1 MSQNLSCNCLFTVPH
16 IILVPLNSM
25 SKSDRKTQHIAEKV
39 RRGLVVPE
47 LKNLPTTYSMTRS
60 MPVDCK
66 PNYAYGG
73 NGGSGSSSFGGSGH
87 GNSLF

>member
-1 MSQNLSCNCLFTVPH
+1 
-16 IILVPLNSM
+16 M

-39 RRGLVVPE
+39 RRGEVVPE
-47 LKNLPTTYSMTRS
+47 LRNLPTRYSMVRS

-66 PNYAYGG
+66 PNTAYGG
-73 NGGSGSSSFGGSGH
+73 RGGSGGSGSSGGSGDSGGRY

>member
-1 MSQNLSCNCLFTVPH
+1 
-16 IILVPLNSM
+16 M

-39 RRGLVVPE
+39 RRGEVVPE
-47 LKNLPTTYSMTRS
+47 LRNLPTRYSMVRS

-66 PNYAYGG
+66 PNTAYSGRGG
-73 NGGSGSSSFGGSGH
+73 SGGSGSSSFGGSGGRY

>member
-1 MSQNLSCNCLFTVPH
+1 
-16 IILVPLNSM
+16 M

-39 RRGLVVPE
+39 RRGEVVPE
-47 LKNLPTTYSMTRS
+47 LRNLPTRYSMVRS

-66 PNYAYGG
+66 PNTAYGG
-73 NGGSGSSSFGGSGH
+73 RGGSGGSGSSSFGGSGGRY